1 MTDKPVFDRAAL
13 EDIMSTAKAA
23 RVRHLGNAWRQSPKG
38 FRWSGLGVSWR
49 RPWQLLE
56 PTLSRAL
63 MLVIATALIS
73 TTSSLNADLG
83 D

>member
-38 FRWSGLGVSWR
+38 FRWSGLGVIV
-49 RPWQLLE
+49 
-56 PTLSRAL
+56 A
-63 MLVIATALIS
+63 
-73 TTSSLNADLG
+73 SSLAVTGAHFVTGAHAGNSHSAYFHNLLSKR
-83 D
+83 